1 MSDQNV
7 WQRGFGHECPSVAGT
22 ILPIMG
28 VGRKDTYNLAM
39 FSGKKQR
46 ILAFRAERRR
56 SFAWRPKA
64 YHPMVFFAT
73 EQKAGWQVT
82 PDIPPF
88 DMMEDP
94 FFVDVTDGGKHEIIF
109 GGVRI
114 HRDSHKVIPQTEFYK
129 GSDITTL
136 VRQPFLVVDNMK
148 DIRLKQLPDGRFLL
162 CRRPWGGEFGRGR
175 VTLHI
180 IDNLQQVGDEHLKTL
195 AVLGPGS
202 RKNAWVGI
210 NDIYIVENRKK
221 QWIGLLGHVAFDTKD
236 GRHYAACTFTIVLED
251 LLDNDVHDV
260 APHIIASRSCF
271 DAGPAKRKTLSD
283 VVFPGHLEHLEGNE
297 YRLWAGL
304 SDARIG
310 TLDIVDPFGFSA

>member
-1 MSDQNV
+1 MSQDV
-7 WQRGFGHECPSVAGT
+7 WRQRFEHECPSAGGG

-28 VGRKDTYNLAM
+28 IGRKDTYNVAL
-39 FSGKKQR
+39 FEGKKR

-56 SFAWRPKA
+56 SFAWRRRA

-94 FFVDVTDGGKHEIIF
+94 FFVEIAQGGKQELIF

-114 HRDSHKVIPQTEFYK
+114 RRDGHKVIPQTEFYK
-129 GSDITTL
+129 GPDITTL
-136 VRQPFLVVDNMK
+136 VRQPFLAVDDMK

-162 CRRPWGGEFGRGR
+162 CKRPWGGEFGRGK

-180 IDNLQQVGDEHLKTL
+180 IDTLDQIGKSDLETL
-195 AVLGPGS
+195 AILDAGY
-202 RKNAWVGI
+202 KNAWTGV
-210 NDIYIVENRKK
+210 NDVYLIEDDRKK
-221 QWIGLLGHVAFDTKD
+221 QWVGLLGHVAFDND
-236 GRHYAACTFTIVLED
+236 EGRHYAACTFKILLKD
-251 LLDNDVHDV
+251 LLDGKVQDV
-260 APHIIASRSCF
+260 APQIIASRSCF
-271 DAGPAKRKTLSD
+271 ATGPAKRKTLRD
-283 VVFPGHLEHLEGNE
+283 VVFPGHLEHLGDNE

-310 TLDIVDPFGFSA
+310 TLDIVDPFKFSKP